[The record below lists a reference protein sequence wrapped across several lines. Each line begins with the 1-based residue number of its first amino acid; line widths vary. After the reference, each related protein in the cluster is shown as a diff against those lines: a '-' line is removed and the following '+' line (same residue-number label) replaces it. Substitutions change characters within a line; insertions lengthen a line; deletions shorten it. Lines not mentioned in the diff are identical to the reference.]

1 MKKLLISLLAVLLV
15 LAGNAYPALA
25 DKAGNTDD
33 GAVRFLRT
41 VSQKIEGDNDTWML
55 AHTSKAI
62 QKAARDAYDYDCDA
76 KVCYG
81 WWILRTGSQDMD
93 DLVSIKS
100 AGKGWYTV
108 RRRHNDGQVDI
119 RMRVA
124 RSGKSYKITGLINP
138 EHGISI
144 R

>member
-15 LAGNAYPALA
+15 LAGNAYPVLA

-138 EHGISI
+138 EHSISI